1 MERIVNLIKG
11 AYGGL
16 SPSIW
21 LLALTQLINRCG
33 TMVVFFLALYLRMDL
48 NFNLGDVG
56 ILMGV
61 FGAGSL
67 LGVFIGGKL
76 VDRIGY
82 YPVLLTSLFA
92 GGAMFFVTYEVKDFL
107 WLCIS
112 LFVLNALGEAFRPA
126 NIVATYFYSTPETY
140 TRAISLN
147 RLAINLGFSIAPIV
161 GSWLAESSYR
171 GVFWMDGFT
180 CIGAGLLVLFFLQNK
195 FDPEKRK
202 NAVATSNDSPW
213 KDKAYLFFIPLI
225 VLYSAAF
232 FQIFSTMSLYF
243 VEIELLS
250 KTQIG
255 WLMALNGLIVA
266 GVEMVIIY
274 KFQNKW
280 TMYNFVATGAILLLL
295 SYLMITLLHGYG
307 WLVVFFIVISLSEI
321 LAMPFMNTYMNSR
334 SNEHNKG
341 QYASL
346 YVMAWSVAQIGTPI
360 LSTRI
365 VGNFGYNTLW
375 IILAVFSLLV
385 AIGFKRLE
393 KIS

>member
-1 MERIVNLIKG
+1 MKKIVDLIKR

-82 YPVLLTSLFA
+82 CPVLLTSLFA
-92 GGAMFFVTYEVKDFL
+92 GGAMFFVAYEVKDFF

-112 LFVLNALGEAFRPA
+112 LFMLNALGEAFRPA

-171 GVFWMDGFT
+171 GVFWMDGIT
-180 CIGAGLLVLFFLQNK
+180 CIGAGLLVLFFLKNK

-213 KDKAYLFFIPLI
+213 KDKAYLFFLPLI
-225 VLYSAAF
+225 ILYSAAF

-243 VEIELLS
+243 VEVETLS

-307 WLVVFFIVISLSEI
+307 WLVVFFIVISFSEI

-346 YVMAWSVAQIGTPI
+346 YVMAWSIAQIGTPI
-360 LSTRI
+360 LSTRV
-365 VGNFGYNTLW
+365 VGNYGYNTLW

-385 AIGFKRLE
+385 VIGFKRLE